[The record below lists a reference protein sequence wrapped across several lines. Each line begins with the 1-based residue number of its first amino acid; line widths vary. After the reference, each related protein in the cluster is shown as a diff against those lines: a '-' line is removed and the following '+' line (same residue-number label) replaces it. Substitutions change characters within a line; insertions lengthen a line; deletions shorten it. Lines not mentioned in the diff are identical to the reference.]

1 MKPILKEITIKKHL
15 RYRNTRKS
23 VQGSYNSSEN
33 QAEVIKVYE
42 VTGEVDIEKLA
53 EEVEK
58 DVVAILRVGP
68 AWIVEETK
76 DSKTLEGGEK

>member
-1 MKPILKEITIKKHL
+1 MKPKLKEITIKKHL
-15 RYRNTRKS
+15 SYRNTRKS
-23 VQGSYNSSEN
+23 QGGSYSSSEN
-33 QAEVIKVYE
+33 QAEVTKTYE
-42 VTGEVDIEKLA
+42 IEGPVDIEKLA

-68 AWIVEETK
+68 AWMVEETK